1 MKPSV
6 IVVGGG
12 ASGMMAAIFA
22 ANSGSD
28 VTLIEK
34 NEKLGKKLYISG
46 KGRCNLTN
54 DCDVESFIN
63 NVVSNQKFLLGAL
76 RAFTPENTKEFFSSS
91 CALPLKTERG
101 GRVFPLSDKSSD
113 VIKALSNQLIY
124 SGVKVKL
131 NEQVLSLI
139 IKEGKCLGVK
149 TTLGDYFAD
158 KIIVATGGASY
169 TSTGSTGDGYKFARA
184 AGHTIVPVKP
194 ALAPINTEFGYRDI
208 AGLSLKNVTLKV
220 CSGGKQIASEFGEML
235 FTHEGISGPIV
246 LTISSK
252 INRLDLSNVRLYID
266 FKPAL
271 DEQTLDKRVLRDF
284 EQSPTKQ
291 LKNAFD
297 LLLPKRMIQK
307 FLEKLN
313 ISKYKTV
320 SEVTKEER
328 RKIVDIMKNFPIDK
342 IRLSGLEQA
351 IVTAGGVTVS
361 EVNPKTME
369 SKLCEGLY
377 FVGEVLDVDALTGG
391 FNIQIAFSTGVK
403 AALN

>member
-1 MKPSV
+1 
-6 IVVGGG
+6 
-12 ASGMMAAIFA
+12 MMAAIFA